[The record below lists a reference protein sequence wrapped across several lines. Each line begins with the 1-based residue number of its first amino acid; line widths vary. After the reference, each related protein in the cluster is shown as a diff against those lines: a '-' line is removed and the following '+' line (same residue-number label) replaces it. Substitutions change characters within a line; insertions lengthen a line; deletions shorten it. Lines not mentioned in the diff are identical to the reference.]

1 MSSTSFNQ
9 SSSSSSPVVTET
21 PENALL
27 DQISGVASGLAQQM
41 NSWAQQTYAQT
52 SAVTNEA
59 VNNFFN
65 ASQQMMG
72 LAGNMTSQYNNL
84 FAPENADL
92 VRDADSYAST
102 DRQQVDMGQAGATQ
116 AQAGDQAVK
125 NSEANLVSMG
135 IDPSSGRYAAL
146 DKAAAV
152 QNAANVAG
160 AENMQRNQDIQTGQN
175 LRSQAVQV
183 GSELP
188 AAISNAT
195 NTAIQAN
202 TGASNASLANANTG
216 VNLNSLADKYLQTAM
231 GVKLPLQGQQSNSQS
246 TGNSNSN
253 KPENGSGSGAGGS
266 GAGGSGAGPGGGPS
280 SWSGMTP
287 NTDAQGGTDGGR
299 ATGGAGSRIQ
309 NVPPYGQDDN
319 AGGTDWGTG
328 VASDP
333 NGYGGT
339 DFSQWGGDNIYQP
352 DQFGS
357 SASLGDQQYDPISN
371 TDGSNMFGD
380 TSGDFSG
387 ATFGNDPVGTFTGS
401 QGAQDTQF
409 GNINYDPSANQSTA
423 DWSLPPDDSGGSSAF
438 DSGTSAI
445 DYSGAG
451 GFDGGGGGDD
461 SDGGGGFA
469 GGGSVGQPTTG
480 GPVPPSA
487 SPTGG
492 ARTDDVRANLNSGE
506 FVVPKDVTRWKGE
519 EFMHKLIADS
529 RQKRMKMQAMLGT
542 GGKPMPPGDPRAQQ
556 RPTFNSRPMG
566 AR

>member
-1 MSSTSFNQ
+1 MSSTSVNT
-9 SSSSSSPVVTET
+9 SSSSSTPVVTET
-21 PENALL
+21 AENGLL
-27 DQISGVASGLAQQM
+27 DQLSGVAAGLAQQM

-52 SAVTNEA
+52 SAITDQA
-59 VNNFFN
+59 VGNFFN

-72 LAGNMTSQYNNL
+72 LAGEMTGQYNNL

-116 AQAGDQAVK
+116 AQAGDQAIK
-125 NSEANLVSMG
+125 NSEQNLVSMG

-160 AENMQRNQDIQTGQN
+160 AENMQRNQDVQTGQA

-202 TGASNASLANANTG
+202 TGASNAELANANTG

-231 GVKLPLQGQQSNSQS
+231 GIKLPLQGQQSFSS
-246 TGNSNSN
+246 SAGNSNSN
-253 KPENGSGSGAGGS
+253 KPSNPSSGSGSGAGGN
-266 GAGGSGAGPGGGPS
+266 GGGAGPGGGGS
-280 SWSGMTP
+280 SWTGMGP
-287 NTDAQGGTDGGR
+287 NTAAQGSDASS
-299 ATGGAGSRIQ
+299 ATGRGGALPSAAIKG
-309 NVPPYGQDDN
+309 VPAYGDN

-328 VASDP
+328 IQSDP
-333 NGYGGT
+333 NGFGGT

-357 SASLGDQQYDPISN
+357 QASLGDQQYDPVSN
-371 TDGSNMFGD
+371 TDGSNMFGND
-380 TSGDFSG
+380 YSGDFSG
-387 ATFGNDPVGTFTGS
+387 ATFGNDPVNTFTGG
-401 QGAQDTQF
+401 QGAQDTEW

-423 DWSLPPDDSGGSSAF
+423 DWTLPTDSGSSTDTSFDTGSGTDMSGYGSTDGGGFSDDDSGFA
-438 DSGTSAI
+438 
-445 DYSGAG
+445 AG
-451 GFDGGGGGDD
+451 G
-461 SDGGGGFA
+461 A
-469 GGGSVGQPTTG
+469 VGQPTTG

-487 SPTGG
+487 SPSGG

-529 RQKRMKMQAMLGT
+529 RQKRMKMQAALGT